1 MKHPGLLNR
10 NEVTFHNN
18 NTKLQNSQNIEK
30 GIIDFVWKISTYLLY
45 FPNIIILLHV
55 LLYFF
60 KKKDALNKRF
70 DRKYIQ
76 RKIV

>member
-30 GIIDFVWKISTYLLY
+30 GIIDFVWKISSYLLY

-76 RKIV
+76 RKMV

>member
-30 GIIDFVWKISTYLLY
+30 GIIDFVWKISSYLLY

>member
-30 GIIDFVWKISTYLLY
+30 GIIDFEKYHPTCYI
-45 FPNIIILLHV
+45 FRIL
-55 LLYFF
+55 
-60 KKKDALNKRF
+60 
-70 DRKYIQ
+70 
-76 RKIV
+76 

>member
-30 GIIDFVWKISTYLLY
+30 GIIDFEKYHPTFS
-45 FPNIIILLHV
+45 NIIILLHV

-60 KKKDALNKRF
+60 FKKRF
-70 DRKYIQ
+70 DHKYAKKNNMKKCI
-76 RKIV
+76 